1 MVFSDSTTEASEN
14 SSSEEESEKMVHS
27 GIPVPGPARMV
38 IPHPPPS
45 GSESDDDSDSTT
57 PPPKTHQQQQQRKE
71 QQPQKQA
78 LPPSPSPSALISNK
92 TAATKASAKR
102 PRKEENDG
110 IPELPSTKK
119 KATAHTAQLSDEI
132 PAKERKKAQ
141 KQNVSE
147 NISPT
152 SSLQKSGKKAPQ
164 VWNSKDELAFLNG
177 LLSFTKGGKG
187 FPKNMSPAY
196 DHVRSMMDIQYSNKQ
211 FRDKLRRL
219 KTRFQSLVENME
231 ANNYTFKN
239 TDEATMYKL
248 CKQLWGGEEE
258 SDDGDDEHRPNV
270 ETVGKA
276 SMNGTEK
283 KKKKKQLP
291 VEAEE
296 DDREKTKC
304 GEDQEEE
311 EEGQEEPKRNKTV
324 TNDPV
329 ESSGGDV
336 ERITRELYSQI
347 REERNEMVNELK
359 NTVVKILDESQ
370 AKKKAMIE
378 GYFLN
383 TRADHVQLPFSS
395 LTTGIHSGRPVPV
408 LNRVKAEALEEKW
421 RKQQIVEMKA
431 FLGRLDL
438 LQEECEMCLE
448 ELGEPAGSGRS

>member
-14 SSSEEESEKMVHS
+14 SSSEESEKMVHS
-27 GIPVPGPARMV
+27 RIPAPGQARMA

-45 GSESDDDSDSTT
+45 GSESDDDSDPIT

-119 KATAHTAQLSDEI
+119 KATTHTAQLSDEV

-141 KQNVSE
+141 KQNVAES
-147 NISPT
+147 ISPI
-152 SSLQKSGKKAPQ
+152 SWPQKSGKKAPQ
-164 VWNSKDELAFLNG
+164 VWNSKDELTFLNE

-196 DHVRSMMDIQYSNKQ
+196 DHVRSVMGIQYSNKQ
-211 FRDKLRRL
+211 LRDKLRRL
-219 KTRFQSLVENME
+219 KAKFQSLVENMG
-231 ANNYTFKN
+231 ANNYSYKN
-239 TDEATMYKL
+239 EDEANMYKL
-248 CKQLWGGEEE
+248 CKQLWGGEDE

-270 ETVGKA
+270 ETVGKQ

-283 KKKKKQLP
+283 KKKKKP
-291 VEAEE
+291 PIDAEE
-296 DDREKTKC
+296 DNQEKAKY

-311 EEGQEEPKRNKTV
+311 EEGQDELKRNKTV
-324 TNDPV
+324 TNASV

-347 REERNEMVNELK
+347 REERDEMMNELK
-359 NTVVKILDESQ
+359 SSVVKILEESQ
-370 AKKKAMIE
+370 AKKRAMIE
-378 GYFLN
+378 GYFSN
-383 TRADHVQLPFSS
+383 SRADHVQHPYSS
-395 LTTGIHSGRPVPV
+395 LMTGIHSGRPVPL

-448 ELGEPAGSGRS
+448 ELGEPTGSGRS